1 MLCAK
6 YRKCLGMVVFGVPQ
20 EHGRYVCLVHAV
32 LLHVCCKVCF
42 VFFDLFGVFFHLMTW
57 QVNAHHG
64 GDRATSAASRSVVV
78 TDAEGGGRLNPC
90 QAGGGRLNPLE
101 LRSHTVDANTP

>member
-6 YRKCLGMVVFGVPQ
+6 YRKGVGMVVFGVPQ

-32 LLHVCCKVCF
+32 LVHVCCKVCF
-42 VFFDLFGVFFHLMTW
+42 LFFEWFLVFFHLMAL
-57 QVNAHHG
+57 QVNAHHR
-64 GDRATSAASRSVVV
+64 GDRATSATARFLVV
-78 TDAEGGGRLNPC
+78 TDAEGGGRLNAR

>member
-1 MLCAK
+1 
-6 YRKCLGMVVFGVPQ
+6 
-20 EHGRYVCLVHAV
+20 
-32 LLHVCCKVCF
+32 
-42 VFFDLFGVFFHLMTW
+42 MTW

-64 GDRATSAASRSVVV
+64 GDRATSATSRLVVV
-78 TDAEGGGRLNPC
+78 TDAEGGGRLNQR

>member
-1 MLCAK
+1 MCVWFMLYFYTCVARFVL
-6 YRKCLGMVVFGVPQ
+6 YFSICLGF
-20 EHGRYVCLVHAV
+20 
-32 LLHVCCKVCF
+32 
-42 VFFDLFGVFFHLMTW
+42 FFHLMTW

-64 GDRATSAASRSVVV
+64 GDRATSATSRSVVV